1 MVYSRTIEVVTGKNR
16 QLVDITAQVE
26 SAVAESC
33 ISDGLVLVFTVHTT
47 TGLLVN
53 ERESGLIEDIESV
66 LCKLVPSSGSYLH
79 DRVDDNS
86 ASHIQSVLL
95 SASLVLPVEGGR
107 PVLGTWQSVFLAE
120 RDGPRTRRVLVKV
133 VGDSG

>member
-1 MVYSRTIEVVTGKNR
+1 VVYSNTIEVATGKNK

-26 SAVAESC
+26 RTVSESG
-33 ISDGLVLVFTVHTT
+33 IADGLVLIFTVHTT

-53 ERESGLIEDIESV
+53 ERERGLIEDIESV

-95 SASLVLPVEGGR
+95 SASLVLPVEDGR
-107 PVLGTWQSVFLAE
+107 LVLGTWQSVFLAE
-120 RDGPRTRRVLVKV
+120 RDGPRRRRVLVKV
-133 VGDSG
+133 VGDRG